1 MYNNNRNTNL
11 FNMYKKNRNT
21 NLFYNKNRNT
31 NLFRLEKVLYTQ
43 QRHTKLLMLF
53 YCKTLQVISEHFKAE

>member
-31 NLFRLEKVLYTQ
+31 NLFRLENGALYTIKA
-43 QRHTKLLMLF
+43 HKTANAILL
-53 YCKTLQVISEHFKAE
+53 